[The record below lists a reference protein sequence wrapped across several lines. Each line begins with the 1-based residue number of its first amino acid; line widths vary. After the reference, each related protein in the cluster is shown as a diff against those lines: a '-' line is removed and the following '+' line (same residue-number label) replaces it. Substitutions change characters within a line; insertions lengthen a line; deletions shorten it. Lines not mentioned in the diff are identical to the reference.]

1 MEELKTK
8 YFTQMSKYKE
18 LAEKG
23 DIPGLRELNTSI
35 TKTLNSMIEKLT
47 FLQKNTRPV
56 EKERDELLA
65 RLRQIQKDYNGLLSN
80 TDRLATLRRIRKEEA
95 SEGDGQLNMYLL
107 FFFILAIVIVMYLL
121 FMTHKKDA
129 TAPIASIPPTTA
141 AFV

>member
-1 MEELKTK
+1 MEDLKTK
-8 YFTQMSKYKE
+8 YFTQMDKYKE

-23 DIPGLRELNTSI
+23 DIPGLRELNASI

-65 RLRQIQKDYNGLLSN
+65 RLRQIQKDSNGLLSN

-107 FFFILAIVIVMYLL
+107 FFFILTLVIVMYLL
-121 FMTHKKDA
+121 FMTHKKDT